1 MHRVHRVLPLAVAF
15 AVLLSGCSADPAPA
29 AAPAGPVGE
38 PLSSGDAPLNATQDL
53 LLFET
58 ASQEQGLAQDGVFA
72 VGDSCMPF
80 GGAVPCSGE
89 RVFDL
94 TPIVPAD
101 VPVQVS
107 VAVDDDAGP
116 GVFIDVYLRF
126 EQAAATTYLESEDDG
141 ALVAVVV
148 MQAGGRVEAVVT
160 QFFPSLLPPAE
171 VNFHLEAR
179 TVVRPDV
186 VPSFVPVAV
195 DLEPGQTL
203 LAAGDDLE
211 DLVVIP
217 PGGTAL
223 HHLGPYVYNATS
235 SGRHV
240 VIASGQGDTRLYGPP
255 GTTLQA
261 LLVQLHQGEP
271 HPVPSGEEVAWSFTL
286 EGIPLY
292 VGLLVETADQA
303 QGFAVAPFHGN
314 HELTMTHAGFDVL
327 QASETGCAVSCG
339 FSLVGSGTT
348 DHAVSDYLDEHI
360 GPGAYEVTARFETA
374 NGMQLREFAAYVL
387 P

>member
-1 MHRVHRVLPLAVAF
+1 MHRALPLAI
-15 AVLLSGCSADPAPA
+15 AVLLAGCSGDPGPA
-29 AAPAGPVGE
+29 AGAPGPADD
-38 PLSSGDAPLNATQDL
+38 LSAAADAPLNATQAQ
-53 LLFET
+53 LLFAAE
-58 ASQEQGLAQDGVFA
+58 AQEQTLAQDGTIA
-72 VGDSCMPF
+72 LGESCLPF
-80 GGAVPCSGE
+80 GGVVPCTGQ
-89 RVFDL
+89 RIVDL
-94 TPIVPAD
+94 TAIVPAD
-101 VPVQVS
+101 VPVQVTLS
-107 VAVDDDAGP
+107 MDDDAGP
-116 GVFIDVYLRF
+116 GGFVEVYLRF
-126 EQAAATTYLESEDDG
+126 ENAAATTYLEDDEDDG
-141 ALVAVVV
+141 GDLVAVIV
-148 MQAGGRVEAVVT
+148 MQAGGRVEAVVQ
-160 QFFPSLLPPAE
+160 QFFPSLAPPAE
-171 VNFHLEAR
+171 VKFHLEAR

-186 VPSFVPVAV
+186 VPTFLPVAV
-195 DLEPGQTL
+195 DLQAGETV

-255 GTTLQA
+255 GTTLKA

-271 HPVPSGEEVAWSFTL
+271 HPVTSGEEVAWSFTL

-327 QASETGCAVSCG
+327 QASEAGCVASCG
-339 FSLVGSGTT
+339 FSLVGSGAT

-360 GPGAYEVTARFETA
+360 GPGSYEVTARFETA